1 MILVTHCMQYWL
13 RHCILTTKME
23 QYSMLT
29 RRTFLQSSIL
39 SLTIP
44 AGNCWS
50 ASALHPFLMPVR
62 VIVATACSDSRR
74 FMNSLP
80 VLSAAVDCYE
90 GENLHTIASA
100 IDHCDCTALAGLT
113 RQSEFILLSQIAY
126 EHGFESVYTGT
137 HLYRQTGLQHDLHGD
152 KNLIGKL
159 ASLLEKEK
167 QALSWS
173 GNLARC
179 IPEII
184 QSTGLTAESAIH
196 SPVNRPAD
204 SPGYLVSWAF
214 RKV

>member
-1 MILVTHCMQYWL
+1 
-13 RHCILTTKME
+13 
-23 QYSMLT
+23 MLT
-29 RRTFLQSSIL
+29 RRIFLQSSVL

-44 AGNCWS
+44 AGNRVS
-50 ASALHPFLMPVR
+50 ASAINSLLMPVR
-62 VIVATACSDSRR
+62 VITANACADSRR

-100 IDHCDCTALAGLT
+100 IEHCDCTALAGLT

-126 EHGFESVYTGT
+126 EHGFERVYTGT
-137 HLYRQTGLQHDLHGD
+137 HLYQQTGLQHHLQADR
-152 KNLIGKL
+152 NLVGKL
-159 ASLLEKEK
+159 ASSLEKEK
-167 QALSWS
+167 QALSWAE
-173 GNLARC
+173 NLAHC
-179 IPEII
+179 IPEFI
-184 QSTGLTAESAIH
+184 QSTGLTAESTIH